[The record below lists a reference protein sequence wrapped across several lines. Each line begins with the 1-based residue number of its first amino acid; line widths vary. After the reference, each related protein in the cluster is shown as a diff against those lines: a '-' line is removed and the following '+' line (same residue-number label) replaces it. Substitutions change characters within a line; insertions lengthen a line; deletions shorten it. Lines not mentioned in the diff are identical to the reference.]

1 MVILLIFQF
10 LNNDWKH
17 LGNAQIANKA
27 LAMDY
32 IDELEEKLSDP
43 NVTHSPQFN
52 SRCCEIQNP
61 RIAHPLVS
69 SLKRMGVDSS
79 HSFYLKKGGI
89 NDIHLTQ

>member
-43 NVTHSPQFN
+43 NVTNVPIRENTHDLIVLNLTLGAVKFK
-52 SRCCEIQNP
+52 IQE
-61 RIAHPLVS
+61 
-69 SLKRMGVDSS
+69 
-79 HSFYLKKGGI
+79 
-89 NDIHLTQ
+89 